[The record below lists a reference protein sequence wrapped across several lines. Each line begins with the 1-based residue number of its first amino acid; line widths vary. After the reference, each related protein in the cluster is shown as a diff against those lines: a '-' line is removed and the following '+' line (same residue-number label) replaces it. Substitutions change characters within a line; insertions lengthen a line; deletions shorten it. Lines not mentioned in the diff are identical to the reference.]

1 MLERLP
7 QHQRCATL
15 DRMPT
20 AAVTAPVRGRDLA
33 LQRSAM
39 WNVAHEPQ
47 EDVPTGS
54 QSVQRALVLL
64 NLIGLMGRDRPAGVS
79 LGELA
84 RVSGRP
90 KPSVHRAVAA
100 LARAGFVEQ
109 DPDTHCY
116 RLGLQSQLLGELAG
130 RRADPVTAAASDS
143 VTRLAVLSEDTAFLT
158 VRQGGYAPCTRRED
172 GGGQIR
178 NHALSVGD
186 RHPLGIGAGSL
197 AILSALDDAEIDEVL
212 RLNAPV
218 VQRHYPRISER
229 VLRACVAR
237 TREDG
242 YSLNDGLLVPG
253 SWAIGMAVRDAEQRP
268 VAAVS
273 IATIEHRLGRERR
286 EELATAMRH
295 EVQLIE
301 SVLASGQTPALPT

>member
-1 MLERLP
+1 M
-7 QHQRCATL
+7 
-15 DRMPT
+15 
-20 AAVTAPVRGRDLA
+20 
-33 LQRSAM
+33 QRSAM
-39 WNVAHEPQ
+39 WNAAHVGPEQ
-47 EDVPTGS
+47 SPTGS

-64 NLIGLMGRDRPAGVS
+64 NLIGLMGRDRPAGVP

-100 LARAGFVEQ
+100 LVSAGFVEQ
-109 DPDTHCY
+109 NPDTHCY

-130 RRADPVTAAASDS
+130 PRADPITAAAGDS

-158 VRQGGYAPCTRRED
+158 VRQGSYAPCTRRED

-178 NHALSVGD
+178 NHALAVGD

-197 AILSALDDAEIDEVL
+197 AILSDLDDTEIDEVL
-212 RLNAPV
+212 QLNAPV
-218 VQRHYPRISER
+218 VQRHYPRINEQ

-253 SWAIGMAVRDAEQRP
+253 SWAIGMAVHDAEHRP

-273 IATIEHRLGRERR
+273 IATIEHRLGRDRR
-286 EELATAMRH
+286 EELASAMRH
-295 EVQLIE
+295 EAQLIE
-301 SVLASGQTPALPT
+301 SALTPEQTHRTANSRRHP

>member
-1 MLERLP
+1 VAVQDTTARLEG
-7 QHQRCATL
+7 
-15 DRMPT
+15 
-20 AAVTAPVRGRDLA
+20 RGRDLA
-33 LQRSAM
+33 LQRSAL
-39 WNVAHEPQ
+39 WNVAREP
-47 EDVPTGS
+47 DSGPPAGS

-64 NLIGLMGRDRPAGVS
+64 NLIGLLGRDRSDGVP

-90 KPSVHRAVAA
+90 KPSVHRAVSA
-100 LARAGFVEQ
+100 LVRAGFVEQ
-109 DPDTHCY
+109 DADTHAY

-130 RRADPVTAAASDS
+130 PRADPITAAAGDS

-178 NHALSVGD
+178 NFALSVGD

-218 VQRHYPRISER
+218 VHRHYPRMGED

-242 YSLNDGLLVPG
+242 YALNDGLLVPG
-253 SWAIGMAVRDAEQRP
+253 SWAIGMAVRGADRRP

-273 IATIEHRLGRERR
+273 IATIEHRLGRDRR
-286 EELATAMRH
+286 EELAAAMRH

-301 SVLASGQTPALPT
+301 SALTPGTTPRAANPRRPS